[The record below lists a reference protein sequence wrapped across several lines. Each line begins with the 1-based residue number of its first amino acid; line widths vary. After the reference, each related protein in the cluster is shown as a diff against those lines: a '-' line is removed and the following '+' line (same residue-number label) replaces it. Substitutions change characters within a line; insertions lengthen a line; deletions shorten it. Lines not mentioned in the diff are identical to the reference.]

1 MPQGRPCTICADA
14 KKITIA
20 CDMIAA
26 GESDQAIANRIGVN
40 RMAVSRHRHN
50 HVIAPTQALVKA
62 ARKGKDV
69 AAKRTKMIAA
79 TEAGD
84 PAAFLELSAIVG
96 DVKRVHERLERS
108 AEGAEGARQH
118 LAVSALSGQQLR
130 AAEVR
135 AKLGGVG
142 GYAPGKPGPET
153 NPGGGFSVNIYL
165 GNERVERITT
175 VVNGPVIEAG
185 RD

>member
-1 MPQGRPCTICADA
+1 
-14 KKITIA
+14 
-20 CDMIAA
+20 
-26 GESDQAIANRIGVN
+26 
-40 RMAVSRHRHN
+40 MAVSRHRHN

-62 ARKGKDV
+62 ANKGKDV

-79 TEAGD
+79 AEAGD
-84 PAAFLELSAIVG
+84 PSAFVALSSIVG
-96 DVKRVHERLERS
+96 DLKRVHERLERS

-153 NPGGGFSVNIYL
+153 NPAGGFSVNIYL
-165 GNERVERITT
+165 GDGKDIRIST
-175 VVNGPVIEAG
+175 VVDQEVIEPSS
-185 RD
+185 